1 MELKWLEDFLALQS
15 TRNFHTAAQQRNV
28 SQPAF
33 SRRIQSLENWVQ
45 EALFDRESRPAKLTK
60 AGEKFTPLAQELVRL
75 SYQVRQD
82 ISQKPEGDRAKIRF
96 ATLNTLAQSFM
107 PTWLKQLQPFIAI
120 DRFHVNTGF
129 GDLVGYLDAL
139 DKNDVDFFV
148 CYEAPETFFIGKDRV
163 ISSLKLAE
171 EALVPVVKPQ
181 ADGSPTW
188 WLPDCSNKTIPYLC
202 TRTEISIWPVRE
214 HIKKNYANL
223 EFKTVYES
231 NIATALKSM
240 VLEGFGVA
248 WIPYTMVADE
258 LASGELV
265 RAAAQETDIIVDIKI
280 YRNPKHH
287 DIRLNEF
294 WQVVG
299 AQKVLQFNYKPQK
312 DIVKTNV

>member
-1 MELKWLEDFLALQS
+1 M
-15 TRNFHTAAQQRNV
+15 
-28 SQPAF
+28 
-33 SRRIQSLENWVQ
+33 
-45 EALFDRESRPAKLTK
+45 
-60 AGEKFTPLAQELVRL
+60 RL
-75 SYQVRQD
+75 SYQVREE
-82 ISQKPEGDRAKIRF
+82 ISQKPQGESAKIRF

-107 PTWLKQLQPFIAI
+107 PTWLKQLQPFIAV

-148 CYEAPETFFIGKDRV
+148 CYEAPETFFVGKDRIV
-163 ISSLKLAE
+163 SSLKLAE

-188 WLPDCSNKTIPYLC
+188 WLPDAGNETIPYLC

-214 HIKKNYANL
+214 YIKKNYANL

-248 WIPYTMVADE
+248 WIPYTMIADE

-287 DIRLNEF
+287 DIILNEF
-294 WQVVG
+294 WQTVG
-299 AQKVLQFNYKPQK
+299 EQKVLPFNYKQ
-312 DIVKTNV
+312 

>member
-1 MELKWLEDFLALQS
+1 MELKWLEDFLALRS

-45 EALFDRESRPAKLTK
+45 EPLFDRNARPAKLTK
-60 AGEKFTPLAQELVRL
+60 AGEQFVPLAQELVRL
-75 SYQVRQD
+75 SYQVREQ
-82 ISQKPEGDRAKIRF
+82 ISQKSKGEEAKIRF

-107 PTWLKQLQPFIAI
+107 PTWLKRLQPIISADQFY
-120 DRFHVNTGF
+120 VNTGF

-148 CYEAPETFFIGKDRV
+148 CYEAPETFFVGKDRIV
-163 ISSLKLAE
+163 SSLKLAE
-171 EALVPVVKPQ
+171 EALVPVVKPD

-188 WLPDCSNKTIPYLC
+188 WLPDASNQTIPYLC

-248 WIPYTMVADE
+248 WIPYAMISEE

-265 RAAAQETDIIVDIKI
+265 RAAEQETDIIVDIKI
-280 YRNPKHH
+280 YRNPKHYEP
-287 DIRLNEF
+287 RLDKF
-294 WQVVG
+294 WQAV
-299 AQKVLQFNYKPQK
+299 ASQDVLPFSYA
-312 DIVKTNV
+312 

>member
-1 MELKWLEDFLALQS
+1 MELKWLEDFLALHT
-15 TRNFHTAAQQRNV
+15 TRNFHTAAKQRHV

-33 SRRIQSLENWVQ
+33 SRRIQSLETWVK
-45 EALFDRESRPAKLTK
+45 EPLFDRNARPAKLTK
-60 AGEKFTPLAQELVRL
+60 AGEKFIPLAEELVRL
-75 SYQVRQD
+75 SYEVRGE
-82 ISQKPEGDRAKIRF
+82 ISLKSKSEEAKIRF

-107 PTWLKQLQPFIAI
+107 PTWLKRLQPIISADQFY
-120 DRFHVNTGF
+120 VNTGF

-148 CYEAPETFFIGKDRV
+148 CYEAPETFFVGKDRV
-163 ISSLKLAE
+163 VSSLKLAE
-171 EALVPVVKPQ
+171 EALVPVVKPDN
-181 ADGSPTW
+181 DGNPTW
-188 WLPDCSNKTIPYLC
+188 WLPDGSNQTIPYLC

-214 HIKKNYANL
+214 HIKKHYAHL

-248 WIPYTMVADE
+248 WIPYTLVAEE

-265 RAAAQETDIIVDIKI
+265 RAAEQEADIIVDIKI

-287 DIRLNEF
+287 EARLDRF
-294 WQVVG
+294 WQAV
-299 AQKVLQFNYKPQK
+299 ASQDVLLFRYH
-312 DIVKTNV
+312 